1 MNKKQEQRV
10 SVTMDDQVEMTS
22 IGGTDTD
29 DFDVFRDGRLVLR
42 SRHLQRFCHE
52 CPVIWDFQ
60 FAGMT
65 RIDATAMIESKTFS
79 LHQITRPSSEA
90 RICRCLAVEAKQNEG
105 NCETSNT
112 VSLHISIFGLRQARR
127 MLIA

>member
-52 CPVIWDFQ
+52 RPVSCNFRY
-60 FAGMT
+60 AGMT
-65 RIDATAMIESKTFS
+65 RSDTTAMIESKTFS
-79 LHQITRPSSEA
+79 S
-90 RICRCLAVEAKQNEG
+90 
-105 NCETSNT
+105 
-112 VSLHISIFGLRQARR
+112 LRQT
-127 MLIA
+127 IE

>member
-52 CPVIWDFQ
+52 RPVTWGFQ
-60 FAGMT
+60 FVGMT
-65 RIDATAMIESKTFS
+65 RIDATAMIESKTIS
-79 LHQITRPSSEA
+79 LHQIIE
-90 RICRCLAVEAKQNEG
+90 
-105 NCETSNT
+105 
-112 VSLHISIFGLRQARR
+112 
-127 MLIA
+127 